1 MTQVDS
7 SFLERYRFKESKKSQ
22 VIETFQRI
30 RFSGQLVWTAPNSEK
45 QWIFYFCLGRIM
57 YATGGTHP
65 VRRWA
70 RNLAGYCPQL
80 NVDIIELQ
88 HDLCRLNPDGFI
100 GSWEYQ
106 LFYLWIE
113 QNKVTQEQVEKV
125 IKSILEEVLFD
136 LSQDDGLTHQIKEYP
151 PISKPLALIDE
162 KQVIAD
168 VQQLWQ
174 ALWNAKLTGYSL
186 DKALIIKQPKQ
197 LEKRTPVKVYQAL
210 TTLLDGENTL
220 RDLAV
225 KMKGDVVQVTRLL
238 APYIKLGFVEL
249 ISIPDLP
256 APACRRV
263 PDIPSEQADSTK
275 PLIACVDDSPSVC
288 QTLEKLLTAAGYR
301 FVGINDGLRALTGLL
316 SCKPDLIFLDLM
328 MPNTNGYEICSQL
341 RKAPSF
347 RNTPIVILTGNNGI
361 VDQVR
366 ARLFGASDFLNKPVD
381 ARKVLN
387 TISKHLAQSALTYEG
402 VKVEGSKM

>member
-1 MTQVDS
+1 
-7 SFLERYRFKESKKSQ
+7 
-22 VIETFQRI
+22 
-30 RFSGQLVWTAPNSEK
+30 
-45 QWIFYFCLGRIM
+45 
-57 YATGGTHP
+57 
-65 VRRWA
+65 
-70 RNLAGYCPQL
+70 
-80 NVDIIELQ
+80 
-88 HDLCRLNPDGFI
+88 
-100 GSWEYQ
+100 
-106 LFYLWIE
+106 
-113 QNKVTQEQVEKV
+113 
-125 IKSILEEVLFD
+125 
-136 LSQDDGLTHQIKEYP
+136 
-151 PISKPLALIDE
+151 
-162 KQVIAD
+162 
-168 VQQLWQ
+168 
-174 ALWNAKLTGYSL
+174 
-186 DKALIIKQPKQ
+186 
-197 LEKRTPVKVYQAL
+197 
-210 TTLLDGENTL
+210 
-220 RDLAV
+220 
-225 KMKGDVVQVTRLL
+225 MKGDVVQVTRLL
-238 APYIKLGFVEL
+238 LPYIKLGFVEL

-381 ARKVLN
+381 ARKILN

-402 VKVEGSKM
+402 VQVEGSKM